1 MKTSDLL
8 DERLAWPDEQRERG
22 GPWRLGHGLAS
33 VGPGW
38 WPLVRAAFAAAAE
51 TPGAE
56 VRDVRQ
62 KFGALELWL
71 QHEDAARRDALRA
84 AAAACTEASRSRCEG
99 CGAAVERLAPGRMTW
114 RLHCADCAAFVAA
127 AGDRAERKLWE
138 WRAGLPWPP
147 FDGW

>member
-51 TPGAE
+51 MPGAE

-71 QHEDAARRDALRA
+71 QHEDAARRCHLLVGLRQQHFGKRHGDV
-84 AAAACTEASRSRCEG
+84 SRSGEG
-99 CGAAVERLAPGRMTW
+99 GSVSSTSQ
-114 RLHCADCAAFVAA
+114 
-127 AGDRAERKLWE
+127 RAS
-138 WRAGLPWPP
+138 
-147 FDGW
+147 